1 MGPVEELPD
10 VSFYVLNEP
19 ALSAPE
25 PDEVGIWQ
33 ELARLR
39 TENHAW
45 RECVEGILLDV
56 AHRSTSADA
65 LKAAIRRRIQTLGGR
80 VAGIYHQ

>member
-1 MGPVEELPD
+1 VEELPD
-10 VSFYVLNEP
+10 VSFYVLSEP

-33 ELARLR
+33 ELAHLR

-56 AHRSTSADA
+56 AHHPTSGEA
-65 LKAAIRRRIQTLGGR
+65 LKEAIRQRIVTLGGR
-80 VAGIYHQ
+80 VAAIYHH

>member
-1 MGPVEELPD
+1 MEELPD

-25 PDEVGIWQ
+25 PDEVAIWQ
-33 ELARLR
+33 ELAHLR

-45 RECVEGILLDV
+45 RECMEGILLDV
-56 AHRSTSADA
+56 AHHPTSAEA
-65 LKAAIRRRIQTLGGR
+65 LKDAIRQRIVTLGGR
-80 VAGIYHQ
+80 VADIYHH

>member
-1 MGPVEELPD
+1 MEELPD

-33 ELARLR
+33 ELAHLR
-39 TENHAW
+39 TENLAW
-45 RECVEGILLDV
+45 RECVQGIVLDV
-56 AHRSTSADA
+56 AHHPTSTNA
-65 LKAAIRRRIQTLGGR
+65 LKDAIRQRIVTLGAR
-80 VAGIYHQ
+80 TVGIYHH

>member
-1 MGPVEELPD
+1 MDELPD

-25 PDEVGIWQ
+25 PDDVAIWQ
-33 ELARLR
+33 ELAHLR

-45 RECVEGILLDV
+45 RECVEEILLDV
-56 AHRSTSADA
+56 AHRPASAEA
-65 LKAAIRRRIQTLGGR
+65 LQAAIRQRIAVLGRR
-80 VAGIYHQ
+80 VAAIYHH

>member
-1 MGPVEELPD
+1 MEELPD
-10 VSFYVLNEP
+10 TSFYVLNEP

-25 PDEVGIWQ
+25 PDEVSIWQ
-33 ELARLR
+33 ELALLR

-56 AHRSTSADA
+56 ARHPASAEA
-65 LKAAIRRRIQTLGGR
+65 LKDAIQQRIVSLGGR
-80 VAGIYHQ
+80 VASIYHR

>member
-1 MGPVEELPD
+1 VEELPD

-19 ALSAPE
+19 ALSAPD

-33 ELARLR
+33 ELAHLR

-56 AHRSTSADA
+56 ARHPTSADA
-65 LKAAIRRRIQTLGGR
+65 LKDAIRQRIVTLSGR
-80 VAGIYHQ
+80 VADIYHQ

>member
-1 MGPVEELPD
+1 VEELPD

-25 PDEVGIWQ
+25 PDEVSIWQ
-33 ELARLR
+33 ELAHLR

-56 AHRSTSADA
+56 AEHPASTDA
-65 LKAAIRRRIQTLGGR
+65 LKVAIQQRIVSLGER
-80 VAGIYHQ
+80 IADIYHH

>member
-1 MGPVEELPD
+1 MEELPD
-10 VSFYVLNEP
+10 TSFYVLNEP

-25 PDEVGIWQ
+25 PDEVSIWQ
-33 ELARLR
+33 ELALLR

-56 AHRSTSADA
+56 ARHPASAEA
-65 LKAAIRRRIQTLGGR
+65 LKDVIQQRFVSLGGR
-80 VAGIYHQ
+80 VASIYHR

>member
-1 MGPVEELPD
+1 VQELPD

-19 ALSAPE
+19 ALSAPD
-25 PDEVGIWQ
+25 PDEVSIWQ
-33 ELARLR
+33 ELAHLR

-56 AHRSTSADA
+56 VQHPTSTAA
-65 LKAAIRRRIQTLGGR
+65 LQDAIRQRILALGTR
-80 VAGIYHQ
+80 VAGIYHH